1 VNVANTEITTLS
13 LFSGVGGLDLGWHA
27 ATGGRVVGY
36 AERDAYAVSVLLKNM
51 EAQALESAPIW
62 GGDLAELPLAPFHG
76 VDAIIGGFPCQDI
89 SVAGKQAGIIEG
101 NRSSLWRTGFL
112 RAIRELRPRYVFVE
126 NVGAL
131 LIRGLDIVLGDL
143 SALGYDAQ
151 WTTVRASSVGAPH
164 RRERVFI
171 LAMENTARTSRSR
184 GGARRGVRQTGS
196 PVEHPTSRGGE
207 QRHTCGVE
215 QEQSGARDSGE
226 NMADAGSPAVRRHSG
241 TASGAQSQDEGRRTH
256 DGDRTECGG
265 ADVAD
270 TAGRPARP
278 ARSAGHAQ
286 RQAGCVGAASE
297 AVGNADKPRLQG
309 LERDINH
316 ASGRQIE
323 TGSAGLSGGTVFP
336 PGPNDADTWSA
347 ILEQR
352 PHLAPAVEPGFRVL
366 ADGVARVVDASRADQ
381 LRCVGNGV
389 VALQAATAA
398 RLLLRRMTK

>member
-1 VNVANTEITTLS
+1 MVNSIETTLS
-13 LFSGVGGLDLGWHA
+13 LFSGVGGLDLGWEL
-27 ATGGRVVGY
+27 ATGTRTVGY
-36 AERDAYAVSVLLKNM
+36 CERDAYAAAVLLARM
-51 EAQALESAPIW
+51 EDQAMEPAPIW
-62 GGDLAELPLAPFHG
+62 CGDITELPLEPFHG

-89 SVAGKQAGIIEG
+89 SAAGKGAGIIDG
-101 NRSSLWRTGFL
+101 ARSSLWGRAFVP
-112 RAIRELRPRYVFVE
+112 AIRDLRPRYVFAE
-126 NVGAL
+126 NVGG
-131 LIRGLDIVLGDL
+131 LIARGLDTVLSDL
-143 SALGYDAQ
+143 AALGYDAE

-171 LAMENTARTSRSR
+171 LA
-184 GGARRGVRQTGS
+184 
-196 PVEHPTSRGGE
+196 H
-207 QRHTCGVE
+207 
-215 QEQSGARDSGE
+215 
-226 NMADAGSPAVRRHSG
+226 AGSPAVRRHSG

-270 TAGRPARP
+270 TAGRP

-352 PHLAPAVEPGFRVL
+352 PHLAPAIEPGVRVL
-366 ADGVARVVDASRADQ
+366 ADGVAYVVDASRADQ
-381 LRCVGNGV
+381 LRCAGNGV
-389 VALQAATAA
+389 VPLQAAVAA
-398 RLLLRRMTK
+398 RELLRRMNP